1 MLFVLI
7 FILKFTYI
15 YIYKIDEILCY
26 DIFTIEQ
33 NKKRKVEIT

>member
-15 YIYKIDEILCY
+15 YKKIDEILCY
-26 DIFTIEQ
+26 DIFTIEK